1 MSIVGCGLVAGLMS
15 GLLGVGG
22 GIVMVPLLV
31 LVAKQ
36 TQHQA
41 HATSLAAVV
50 LMGAV
55 GAATF
60 AADGQVD
67 VPLALALAAGSLFGA
82 PLGAR
87 IMARTAEGPLKI
99 AFGALMLAVAGL
111 LLWT

>member
-1 MSIVGCGLVAGLMS
+1 
-15 GLLGVGG
+15 
-22 GIVMVPLLV
+22 MVPLLV

-60 AADGQVD
+60 AYEGEVE
-67 VPLALALAAGSLFGA
+67 VGVALALAAGSLFGA

-87 IMARTAEGPLKI
+87 LMARTPEGSLKA
-99 AFGALMLAVAGL
+99 AFGVLMLVVAGL
-111 LLWT
+111 MLWT